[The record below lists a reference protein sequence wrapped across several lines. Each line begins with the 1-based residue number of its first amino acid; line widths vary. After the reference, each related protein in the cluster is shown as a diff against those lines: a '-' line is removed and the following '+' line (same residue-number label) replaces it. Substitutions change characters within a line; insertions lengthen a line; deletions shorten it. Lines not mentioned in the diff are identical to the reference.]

1 MRRRAA
7 LGAAATAAAALAA
20 MPTPAAAQ
28 TQFSGVCGVTSGA
41 TAPVTINYDPF
52 SPSGLSQATIPLV
65 LQRTRTFLLGRTDE
79 VSVVLVAP
87 AGSPPLQVTY
97 QGQNVLYQEG
107 NTAGRPRSLDS
118 RDGGAGAAGEI
129 RLRYGGLFA
138 SDFSPALNLTVSL
151 APGANLAGDDTIYLD
166 LLYIC
171 SAEGAMLSNLVPTRI
186 SRALRLDVTT
196 VSALQAYYAG
206 SALDF
211 GELGGV
217 STAQVVASPD
227 RYATPATNSLRV
239 RSSGPYEVRVTS
251 QNNFRL
257 AIPGG
262 NLADPAQTIAYR
274 VSFLGREISAT
285 APFGTRTCAAAGVTG
300 AAGVLPLRAR
310 LAEGGSRKLPS
321 PNYAD
326 RITVT
331 FTPLVAASSA
341 QSCSGL

>member
-1 MRRRAA
+1 MPRRLA
-7 LGAAATAAAALAA
+7 LAAAATAAALATV
-20 MPTPAAAQ
+20 PTGAAAQ
-28 TQFSGVCGVTSGA
+28 TNFSGICGVTSGA

-52 SPSGLSQATIPLV
+52 SPSGLSQVTIPLV
-65 LQRTRTFLLGRTDE
+65 LQRTRTLLLGRTDE

-97 QGQNVLYQEG
+97 QGQNVLYAEG
-107 NTAGRPRSLDS
+107 STAGRPRSVDS
-118 RDGGAGAAGEI
+118 RDGGAGSAGEI
-129 RLRYGGLFA
+129 RHSYGGLFA
-138 SDFSPALNLTVSL
+138 TDFSPAFNLTVSM
-151 APGANLAGDDTIYLD
+151 APGANPPAGEPIYLD

-171 SAEGAMLSNLVPTRI
+171 TAEGTMLNNLLPTRI
-186 SRALRLDVTT
+186 SRAVRVDVTT

-217 STAQVVASPD
+217 STAQVQASPD
-227 RYATPATNSLRV
+227 RHATPATNSLRV
-239 RSSGPYEVRVTS
+239 RSSGPYEVRVAS

-257 AIPGG
+257 TFPGG
-262 NLADPAQTIAYR
+262 NLSNPAETIAYQ

-300 AAGVLPLRAR
+300 TAGNLPLRAR
-310 LAEGGSRKLPS
+310 LIEGGSAKAPS
-321 PNYAD
+321 PSYAD

-331 FTPLVAASSA
+331 FTPLVAASAA

>member
-1 MRRRAA
+1 
-7 LGAAATAAAALAA
+7 
-20 MPTPAAAQ
+20 
-28 TQFSGVCGVTSGA
+28 
-41 TAPVTINYDPF
+41 
-52 SPSGLSQATIPLV
+52 
-65 LQRTRTFLLGRTDE
+65 DE

-97 QGQNVLYQEG
+97 QGQNVLYAEG
-107 NTAGRPRSLDS
+107 NTAGRPRSVNS
-118 RDGGAGAAGEI
+118 RDGGAGSAGEI
-129 RLRYGGLFA
+129 RHGFGGLFGT
-138 SDFSPALNLTVSL
+138 DFSPAFNLTVSM
-151 APGANLAGDDTIYLD
+151 APGANPSAAEPIYLD

-171 SAEGAMLSNLVPTRI
+171 TAEGAMLSNLLPTRI
-186 SRALRLDVTT
+186 NRAVRVDVTT

-217 STAQVVASPD
+217 STAQVLASPD

-251 QNNFRL
+251 QHNLRR

-262 NLADPAQTIAYR
+262 NLADPAQPIAYR

-310 LAEGGSRKLPS
+310 LAEGGSRK
-321 PNYAD
+321 
-326 RITVT
+326 
-331 FTPLVAASSA
+331 
-341 QSCSGL
+341 

>member
-1 MRRRAA
+1 M
-7 LGAAATAAAALAA
+7 AAAALA
-20 MPTPAAAQ
+20 MVPAKASAQ
-28 TQFSGVCGVTSGA
+28 TQFSGTCGVSGGA
-41 TAPVTINYDPF
+41 TAPATINYDPF
-52 SPSGLSQATIPLV
+52 SPSGLSQVSIPLV
-65 LQRTRTFLLGRTDE
+65 LQRTRTLLFGRTDE
-79 VSVVLVAP
+79 VSLVLVAP

-107 NTAGRPRSLDS
+107 SVAGRPRSVDS
-118 RDGGAGAAGEI
+118 RDGGAGSAGEI
-129 RLRYGGLFA
+129 RYRYGGLFA
-138 SDFSPALNLTVSL
+138 SDFSPALNLTLSI
-151 APGANLAGDDTIYLD
+151 APGANLANGEPIYLD

-171 SAEGAMLSNLVPTRI
+171 SGEGTMLSNFLPTRVG
-186 SRALRLDVTT
+186 RAVRVDVTA

-239 RSSGPYEVRVTS
+239 RSSGPYEVRVAS

-257 AIPGG
+257 TAPGG
-262 NLADPAQTIAYR
+262 NLANPAETIAYQ

-285 APFGTRTCAAAGVTG
+285 APFGTRTCTAAGVTG
-300 AAGVLPLRAR
+300 TAGLLPLRAR
-310 LAEGGSRKLPS
+310 LLEGGSTKMPS
-321 PNYAD
+321 SNYAD

-341 QSCSGL
+341 QSCAGL